1 MMDYPLGEPT
11 SPDCHVKPDRIR
23 VDKGP
28 EFISKDLDLWA
39 YANKVILDFFRPG
52 HGNIMRGKLFVKLSL
67 SLHTKRLIL
76 TQDHLNN
83 CRKRNPET

>member
-52 HGNIMRGKLFVKLSL
+52 HGNIMRENFL
-67 SLHTKRLIL
+67 
-76 TQDHLNN
+76 LNYFFFF
-83 CRKRNPET
+83 T